1 MTIQA
6 VLFDFDDTLAPQAP
20 ALLGAFRAVGA
31 EAEARF
37 GLGAAAVVDALVE
50 VAARGTGTGRVIDD
64 ALARLGATVPVE
76 PLVEAFLHWRPL
88 RLDPFPEVPA
98 VLERLA
104 SAVPL
109 GLVTDGD
116 VELQE
121 AKIEASGLRSRFSA
135 VLCSDRLG
143 RSHRKPD
150 PAPFLQVLGMLG
162 VRPEQAVFVGDHPV
176 KDIGGAKGVGMAAIR
191 VHRGE
196 HAAAADFV
204 EADADVED
212 LAEAERWLRPRLAGR
227 RPA

>member
-1 MTIQA
+1 MTIDA
-6 VLFDFDDTLAPQAP
+6 VLFDFDDTLVPQALTLQG
-20 ALLGAFRAVGA
+20 ALSAVGA

-37 GLGAAAVVDALVE
+37 GLDASAVVGALME
-50 VAARGTGTGRVIDD
+50 VASKGTGTGRVIDD
-64 ALARLGATVPVE
+64 ALARLGADVPVE
-76 PLVEAFLHWRPL
+76 PLVEAFLRWRPL

-116 VELQE
+116 VGLQE
-121 AKIEASGLRSRFSA
+121 AKIAASGVTPYFSA
-135 VLCSDRLG
+135 VVCSDRLG
-143 RSHRKPD
+143 RAHRKPD

-196 HAAAADFV
+196 HAAAADIV

-212 LAEAERWLRPRLAGR
+212 LAEAERWLRPRLAER